1 MNIFDINLEY
11 SLFDVIISITLF
23 VLSFIAFFY
32 FGYFRDL
39 KERVKENHK
48 FKDML
53 IDGYIRK
60 FDEYNDIISEL
71 RTKIDMIE
79 LRINPEKST
88 RMEDEIVGSTDA
100 VDERSH
106 KNISHNVTP
115 EIVGSTDAVDE
126 RSHKN
131 ISHNVTPVMKSVII
145 TDKKDDIRDDVAL
158 HLNTVNSILKM
169 LEVPLTSREIQG
181 KINKSREHTSRLL
194 KKLYSENIVIRDET
208 TRPFRYKITNE
219 GRKLLEQTTSSP
231 G

>member
-1 MNIFDINLEY
+1 MNIFDIKLEY
-11 SLFDVIISITLF
+11 SLFDVIISIILF
-23 VLSFIAFFY
+23 VLSFVAFFY

-39 KERVKENHK
+39 KEQIKENQK

-79 LRINPEKST
+79 LRINPERST
-88 RMEDEIVGSTDA
+88 RMEEELVTSTNA
-100 VDERSH
+100 VD
-106 KNISHNVTP
+106 
-115 EIVGSTDAVDE
+115 D

-145 TDKKDDIRDDVAL
+145 TDKKDDVRDDVAL

-181 KINKSREHTSRLL
+181 KIKKSREHTSRLL
-194 KKLYSENIVIRDET
+194 KKLYSENIVIRDES

>member
-11 SLFDVIISITLF
+11 SLFDVIISIILF
-23 VLSFIAFFY
+23 VLSFVAFFY

-39 KERVKENHK
+39 KERVKENQK

-60 FDEYNDIISEL
+60 FDEYSDIISEL

-88 RMEDEIVGSTDA
+88 LMEDELVTSTNA
-100 VDERSH
+100 VND
-106 KNISHNVTP
+106 
-115 EIVGSTDAVDE
+115 

-145 TDKKDDIRDDVAL
+145 TDKKDHIRDDLAL

-181 KINKSREHTSRLL
+181 KIKKSREHTSRLL

-208 TRPFRYKITNE
+208 TRPFRYRITNE
-219 GRKLLEQTTSSP
+219 GRKQLEQTTSSP

>member
-11 SLFDVIISITLF
+11 SLFDVIISIILF
-23 VLSFIAFFY
+23 VLSFVAFFY

-39 KERVKENHK
+39 KERVKENQK

-60 FDEYNDIISEL
+60 FDEYSDIISEL

-88 RMEDEIVGSTDA
+88 RMEDELVTSTNA
-100 VDERSH
+100 VND
-106 KNISHNVTP
+106 
-115 EIVGSTDAVDE
+115 

-181 KINKSREHTSRLL
+181 KIKKSREHTSRLL

>member
-11 SLFDVIISITLF
+11 SLFDVIISIILF
-23 VLSFIAFFY
+23 VLSFVAFFY

-39 KERVKENHK
+39 KERVKENQK

-71 RTKIDMIE
+71 RSKIDMIE

-88 RMEDEIVGSTDA
+88 RMEDEFVTSTNT
-100 VDERSH
+100 VD
-106 KNISHNVTP
+106 
-115 EIVGSTDAVDE
+115 D

-181 KINKSREHTSRLL
+181 KIKKSREHTSRLL

>member
-11 SLFDVIISITLF
+11 SLFDVIISIILF
-23 VLSFIAFFY
+23 VLSFVAFFY

-48 FKDML
+48 FKDMI

-79 LRINPEKST
+79 LRINPEKSA
-88 RMEDEIVGSTDA
+88 RMEDEIVA
-100 VDERSH
+100 
-106 KNISHNVTP
+106 
-115 EIVGSTDAVDE
+115 STDAVDE

-181 KINKSREHTSRLL
+181 KIKKSREHTSRLL
-194 KKLYSENIVIRDET
+194 KKLYSENIVIRDEA

>member
-11 SLFDVIISITLF
+11 SLFDVIISIILF
-23 VLSFIAFFY
+23 VLSFVAFFY

-39 KERVKENHK
+39 KERVKENQK

-71 RTKIDMIE
+71 QTKIDMIE

-88 RMEDEIVGSTDA
+88 RMEDEFVTSTNT
-100 VDERSH
+100 VD
-106 KNISHNVTP
+106 
-115 EIVGSTDAVDE
+115 D

-219 GRKLLEQTTSSP
+219 GRKLLEQTTSSA

>member
-1 MNIFDINLEY
+1 MTVFDINLEY
-11 SLFDVIISITLF
+11 SLFDIIISIILF
-23 VLSFIAFFY
+23 VLSFVAFYY

-39 KERVKENHK
+39 KERVKENQK

-88 RMEDEIVGSTDA
+88 RMEDELVTSTNA
-100 VDERSH
+100 VD
-106 KNISHNVTP
+106 
-115 EIVGSTDAVDE
+115 D

-145 TDKKDDIRDDVAL
+145 TDKKDDVRDDVAL

-169 LEVPLTSREIQG
+169 LEVPLTSRQIQG
-181 KINKSREHTSRLL
+181 KIKKSREHTSRLL
-194 KKLYSENIVIRDET
+194 KKLYSENIVIRDES

-231 G
+231 A

>member
-23 VLSFIAFFY
+23 VLSFVAFFY

-39 KERVKENHK
+39 KERVKENQK

-60 FDEYNDIISEL
+60 FDEYSDIISEL

-88 RMEDEIVGSTDA
+88 RMEDELVTSTNA
-100 VDERSH
+100 VNDRSH
-106 KNISHNVTP
+106 KNISQ
-115 EIVGSTDAVDE
+115 
-126 RSHKN
+126 
-131 ISHNVTPVMKSVII
+131 ISHNVTPVIKSVII
-145 TDKKDDIRDDVAL
+145 TDKKDGVGDDVAL

-181 KINKSREHTSRLL
+181 KIKKSREHTSRLL

>member
-11 SLFDVIISITLF
+11 SLFDVIIAITLF
-23 VLSFIAFFY
+23 VLSFVAFFY
-32 FGYFRDL
+32 FSYFRDL
-39 KERVKENHK
+39 KERVKENQK

-60 FDEYNDIISEL
+60 FDEYSDIISEL

-88 RMEDEIVGSTDA
+88 RMEDEFVTSTNGVND
-100 VDERSH
+100 RSH
-106 KNISHNVTP
+106 KNISH
-115 EIVGSTDAVDE
+115 
-126 RSHKN
+126 
-131 ISHNVTPVMKSVII
+131 ISHNVTPVIKSVII
-145 TDKKDDIRDDVAL
+145 TDKKDDVGDDVAL

-169 LEVPLTSREIQG
+169 LEIPLSSREIQG
-181 KINKSREHTSRLL
+181 KIKKSREHTSRLL

-219 GRKLLEQTTSSP
+219 GRKLLEQTASSP

>member
-1 MNIFDINLEY
+1 MSIFDINLEY

-23 VLSFIAFFY
+23 VLSFVAFFY

-60 FDEYNDIISEL
+60 FDEYSDIISEL
-71 RTKIDMIE
+71 RTKIDTIE

-88 RMEDEIVGSTDA
+88 RMEDELVTSTNA
-100 VDERSH
+100 VNDRSH
-106 KNISHNVTP
+106 KNISQ
-115 EIVGSTDAVDE
+115 
-126 RSHKN
+126 
-131 ISHNVTPVMKSVII
+131 ISHNVTPVIKSVII
-145 TDKKDDIRDDVAL
+145 TDKKDGVGDDVAL

-181 KINKSREHTSRLL
+181 KIKKSREHTSRLL

-208 TRPFRYKITNE
+208 ARPFRYKITNE

>member
-1 MNIFDINLEY
+1 MNIFDISLEY
-11 SLFDVIISITLF
+11 SLFDVIISIILF
-23 VLSFIAFFY
+23 VLSFVAFFY

-39 KERVKENHK
+39 KERVKENQK

-71 RTKIDMIE
+71 QTKIDMIE

-88 RMEDEIVGSTDA
+88 RMEDEFITSTNA
-100 VDERSH
+100 VD
-106 KNISHNVTP
+106 
-115 EIVGSTDAVDE
+115 D

-145 TDKKDDIRDDVAL
+145 TDKKDDVRDDVGL

-169 LEVPLTSREIQG
+169 LEVPLTSRQIQG
-181 KINKSREHTSRLL
+181 KIKKSREHTSRLL
-194 KKLYSENIVIRDET
+194 KKLYSENIVIRDES

-231 G
+231 A

>member
-1 MNIFDINLEY
+1 MSIFDINLEY
-11 SLFDVIISITLF
+11 SLFDIIISITLF
-23 VLSFIAFFY
+23 VLSFVAFFY

-39 KERVKENHK
+39 KERVKENQK

-60 FDEYNDIISEL
+60 FDEYSDIISEL
-71 RTKIDMIE
+71 RTKIDTIE

-88 RMEDEIVGSTDA
+88 RMEDELVTSTNA
-100 VDERSH
+100 VNDRSH
-106 KNISHNVTP
+106 KNISQ
-115 EIVGSTDAVDE
+115 
-126 RSHKN
+126 
-131 ISHNVTPVMKSVII
+131 ISHNVTPVIKSVII
-145 TDKKDDIRDDVAL
+145 TDKKYGVGDDVAL
-158 HLNTVNSILKM
+158 HLNTVNSVLKM

-181 KINKSREHTSRLL
+181 KIKKSREHTSRLL
-194 KKLYSENIVIRDET
+194 KKLYSENNVIRDET

>member
-11 SLFDVIISITLF
+11 SLFDVIISIILF
-23 VLSFIAFFY
+23 VLSFVAFFY

-39 KERVKENHK
+39 KERVKENQK

-88 RMEDEIVGSTDA
+88 RMEDEFVTSTNA
-100 VDERSH
+100 VDDRSH
-106 KNISHNVTP
+106 
-115 EIVGSTDAVDE
+115 E
-126 RSHKN
+126 N

-145 TDKKDDIRDDVAL
+145 TDKKDDVRDDVAL

-181 KINKSREHTSRLL
+181 KIKKSREHTSRLL

-208 TRPFRYKITNE
+208 ARPFRYKITNE

>member
-11 SLFDVIISITLF
+11 SLFDVIISIILF
-23 VLSFIAFFY
+23 VLSFVAFFY
-32 FGYFRDL
+32 FSYFRDL
-39 KERVKENHK
+39 KERVKENQK

-88 RMEDEIVGSTDA
+88 LVEDKLVTSINA
-100 VDERSH
+100 VND
-106 KNISHNVTP
+106 
-115 EIVGSTDAVDE
+115 

-145 TDKKDDIRDDVAL
+145 TDKKDDVRDDVAL

-181 KINKSREHTSRLL
+181 KIKKSREHTSRLL

-208 TRPFRYKITNE
+208 TRPFRYKITDE

>member
-11 SLFDVIISITLF
+11 SLFDVIISIILF
-23 VLSFIAFFY
+23 VLSFVAFFY

-39 KERVKENHK
+39 KERVKENQK

-88 RMEDEIVGSTDA
+88 RMEDELITSTNA
-100 VDERSH
+100 VD
-106 KNISHNVTP
+106 
-115 EIVGSTDAVDE
+115 D

-145 TDKKDDIRDDVAL
+145 TDKKDDVRHDVAL

-169 LEVPLTSREIQG
+169 LEVPLTSRQIQG
-181 KINKSREHTSRLL
+181 KIKKSREHTSRLL

>member
-1 MNIFDINLEY
+1 MNIFDINIEY
-11 SLFDVIISITLF
+11 SLFDVIISVILF
-23 VLSFIAFFY
+23 VLSFVAFFY

-88 RMEDEIVGSTDA
+88 RMEDEFITSTNA
-100 VDERSH
+100 VD
-106 KNISHNVTP
+106 
-115 EIVGSTDAVDE
+115 D

-145 TDKKDDIRDDVAL
+145 TDKKDDVRDDVGL

-169 LEVPLTSREIQG
+169 LEVPLTSRQIQG
-181 KINKSREHTSRLL
+181 KIKKSREHTSRLL

>member
-11 SLFDVIISITLF
+11 SLFDVIISIILF
-23 VLSFIAFFY
+23 VLSFVAFFY

-39 KERVKENHK
+39 KERVKENQK

-88 RMEDEIVGSTDA
+88 RMEDEFVTNTNA
-100 VDERSH
+100 VD
-106 KNISHNVTP
+106 
-115 EIVGSTDAVDE
+115 D

-145 TDKKDDIRDDVAL
+145 TDKKDDVRDDVAL

-181 KINKSREHTSRLL
+181 KIKKSREHTSRLL

>member
-1 MNIFDINLEY
+1 MNVYDINLEY
-11 SLFDVIISITLF
+11 SLFDVIISITFF
-23 VLSFIAFFY
+23 VLSFVAFFY

-39 KERVKENHK
+39 KERVKENQK

-60 FDEYNDIISEL
+60 FDEYSDIISEL

-88 RMEDEIVGSTDA
+88 RMEDELVTSTNA
-100 VDERSH
+100 VND
-106 KNISHNVTP
+106 
-115 EIVGSTDAVDE
+115 

-181 KINKSREHTSRLL
+181 KIKKSREHTSRLL